1 MSKPE
6 NIVPASV
13 NRQWILTRRPVG
25 NIADGDL
32 ILKESAIPTPAD
44 GEVLVRTTYLSLD
57 PTNRIWMS
65 DMDQYMEPMRVG
77 DPMRSIAM
85 GEVVDSRAARF
96 KIGDVV
102 MTLGS
107 WSEFFTAP
115 AASLSVPPKI
125 PGVEPKA
132 LFGIFYLMGPTA
144 YIGLVTLGT
153 PKMGETLVVSA
164 AAGAVGS
171 LVGQIGKA
179 LGCRVVGI
187 AGTKNKCD
195 WVVDSLGFD
204 AAINYKSEDVHA
216 VLRKHCPAGVDV
228 YFDNVGGEILN
239 TVMGQMNLFGRIVEC
254 GLISMYNAT
263 AALPGPSNYPRI
275 LMKRLKVQGFIA
287 SDSIARFPEAYRAL
301 THLYAAGKLKWRLH
315 EVRGLENAANAVKL
329 LYDGGNNGKLLVKVV

>member
-1 MSKPE
+1 MSGSM
-6 NIVPASV
+6 NH
-13 NRQWILTRRPVG
+13 QWILKRRPVG
-25 NIADGDL
+25 EIADGDL
-32 ILKESAIPTPAD
+32 VFKESPIPTPAE

-85 GEVVDSRAARF
+85 GEVVSSRSARF
-96 KIGDVV
+96 KTGDVV

-115 AASLSVPPKI
+115 ATSLSVPPKI
-125 PGVEPKA
+125 PGVELPA
-132 LFGIFYLMGPTA
+132 IFGVFYLMGPTA
-144 YIGLVTLGT
+144 YIGLIGLGA
-153 PKMGETLVVSA
+153 PKIGETLVVSA

-187 AGTKNKCD
+187 AGNRNKCD

-204 AAINYKSEDVHA
+204 AAINYKSEDVETA
-216 VLRKHCPAGVDV
+216 LRKHCPAGVDI
-228 YFDNVGGEILN
+228 YFDNVGGEILD

-263 AALPGPSNYPRI
+263 GALPGPRNYPRI

-287 SDSIARFPEAYRAL
+287 SDSMAQFPESYRAL
-301 THLYAAGKLKWRLH
+301 TYLHAAGKLKWRLH
-315 EVRGLENAANAVKL
+315 EVQGLESAASAVKL